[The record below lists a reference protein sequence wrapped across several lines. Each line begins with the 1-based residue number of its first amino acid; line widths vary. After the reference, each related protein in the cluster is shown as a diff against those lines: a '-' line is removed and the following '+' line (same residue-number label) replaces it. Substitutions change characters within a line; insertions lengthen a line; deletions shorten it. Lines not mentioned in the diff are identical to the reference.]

1 MVAVPIRCVGASVSV
16 TSSDTFGISGLDGTP
31 SSIEELDHIVSA
43 SGCGTVQPIVAA
55 TVVALWRRLRADMSP
70 VVVDV
75 VTDIPR
81 GVGLA
86 GSSAIAVAT
95 IRALIDR
102 HPDRSWTRQLETDPW
117 LLASIALDAEASVLG
132 IAAGMQDRLVQTLG
146 TNVFMDFAPQPMVD
160 DERTDQ
166 RVRLLGPLPGTAFV
180 AFRPASASHSGAVH
194 ARADR
199 SAPAFARAMQ
209 ELAIAAHDAAT
220 AIDAHDAAGLGAA
233 MDTTFDLRA
242 SCMDLDPAHVAMIR
256 TARRRG
262 AAATYT
268 GSGGAVTVL
277 CSDDDE
283 ARDTAEALRHDL
295 GCEILPL
302 P

>member
-1 MVAVPIRCVGASVSV
+1 MVAVPIRSAGASVSV
-16 TSSDTFGISGLDGTP
+16 ASSDTFDIPGLDRSP
-31 SSIEELDHIVSA
+31 SSIEELDHLVSTL
-43 SGCGTVQPIVAA
+43 GCGTVQPIVVA
-55 TVVALWRRLRADMSP
+55 TMVALWRRLRAELAP
-70 VVVDV
+70 VVVEV

-95 IRALIDR
+95 VRALIDQ
-102 HPDRSWTRQLETDPW
+102 HPDRSWARRLESDPW

-146 TNVFMDFAPQPMVD
+146 TNVFMDFARQPMVHH
-160 DERTDQ
+160 ERTDQ
-166 RVRLLGPLPGTAFV
+166 RFRLLGPLPGTAFV

-194 ARADR
+194 ALTD
-199 SAPAFARAMQ
+199 SSTPAFARAMR
-209 ELAIAAHDAAT
+209 ELAVAAHDAAT

-233 MDTTFDLRA
+233 MDATFDLRT
-242 SCMDLDPAHVAMIR
+242 SCMDLDPAHVAMVR

-262 AAATYT
+262 AAASYT

-277 CSDDDE
+277 CSDDGT

-295 GCEILPL
+295 GCEVLPL